1 MHIIYVLYI
10 SCVSMSS
17 EIAVFIDLSWDKKI
31 EYLTGF
37 YQSMIHKTKNPLHIA
52 QFEKVLGMISSS
64 VYSEDNEKKLVWLYQ
79 KIMQAKEQTKTR
91 KLARTAVKIAQEREK
106 INAMK
111 DEDSAAEADVMLAE
125 ALFDMWL

>member
-1 MHIIYVLYI
+1 
-10 SCVSMSS
+10 MSS

-37 YQSMIHKTKNPLHIA
+37 YQSMIDKTKNPLHIA